1 MQVCM
6 PTYCN
11 IRCAVEKRSEISIA
25 LVVEHDSRRV
35 TANTAAH
42 NNNNMIVIILIIIIK
57 TLSVSLYNTYI
68 MHYVFQHTRTLLEGP
83 FITVPFNRP
92 YYGTP

>member
-1 MQVCM
+1 M

-25 LVVEHDSRRV
+25 SVVEHDSRRV

-42 NNNNMIVIILIIIIK
+42 NNNNMIIIIIIK
-57 TLSVSLYNTYI
+57 TLNASLYNTYMYYMYSNI
-68 MHYVFQHTRTLLEGP
+68 RVRLLEGP

-92 YYGTP
+92 

>member
-11 IRCAVEKRSEISIA
+11 VRCAVEKRSEISIA
-25 LVVEHDSRRV
+25 SVVGHDSRRV

-42 NNNNMIVIILIIIIK
+42 NNNNNMIIIILIIIIK
-57 TLSVSLYNTYI
+57 TLNASLYNTY
-68 MHYVFQHTRTLLEGP
+68 V
-83 FITVPFNRP
+83 
-92 YYGTP
+92 YYMYSNIRVRF